1 MIALEGNLA
10 VAEAMRQIEP
20 DVVAA
25 YPITPQTEIVQKFA
39 EYVAN
44 GQVRTEF
51 VAVES
56 EHSAMSACVGA
67 AASGCRAMTATSSQG
82 LALMWE
88 ILPIAST
95 MRLPIVMPLVNRA
108 LSGNINI
115 HCDHSDSM
123 GARDAGWIQLYV
135 ESSQEAYDTTI
146 QAVRI
151 AEEAGVLLPVM
162 VCLDGFILSHAVETM
177 ELLPDEVVK
186 EFVGEY
192 VPIQPLLD
200 VDNPVSYGPID
211 PPEFYFE
218 HKRQML
224 SAYPAAKQA
233 VVKIAEKYGE
243 ISGRRYSI
251 FEEYRM
257 EDAEYGLIVLG
268 STAGTAKEVVDF
280 LRETGVRVGLLRLR
294 MFRPFPNEE
303 LAEAVS
309 HLRSLAIADRSMSF
323 GGFGGPVFN
332 EVCSALYNAGNEI
345 PVINYIYGLGG
356 REVREKHLASIYEDL
371 RVVAS
376 NGRPTQS
383 VRFLG
388 VRE

>member
-39 EYVAN
+39 EFVAN
-44 GQVRTEF
+44 EQVRTEF

-56 EHSAMSACVGA
+56 EHSAISACVGA

-88 ILPIAST
+88 ILYIVST
-95 MRLPIVMPLVNRA
+95 MRLPIVMPVVNRA

-115 HCDHSDSM
+115 HCDHGDSM

-135 ESSQEAYDTTI
+135 ENSQEAYDTTI

-151 AEEAGVLLPVM
+151 AEQTGVLLPVM
-162 VCLDGFILSHAVETM
+162 VCLDGFILSHAVESL
-177 ELLPDEVVK
+177 ELLSDEAVK
-186 EFVGEY
+186 KFIGEY
-192 VPIQPLLD
+192 KPIQPLLD
-200 VDNPVSYGPID
+200 VDNPVTYGPID

-218 HKRQML
+218 HKMQMM
-224 SAYPAAKQA
+224 SAYPLAKEA
-233 VVKIAEKYGE
+233 VKNVGEEYGKIT
-243 ISGRRYSI
+243 GRRYG
-251 FEEYRM
+251 FWEEYRL
-257 EDAEYGLIVLG
+257 EDAEYGIIALG
-268 STAGTAKEVVDF
+268 STAGTAKDVVDV
-280 LRETGVRVGLLRLR
+280 LRENGMRAGLLRLR

-303 LAEAVS
+303 LVEAVS
-309 HLRSLAIADRSMSF
+309 HLRSLAVADRSMSF

-332 EVCSALYNAGNEI
+332 EVSSALYQAGKQI
-345 PVINYIYGLGG
+345 PVVNYIYGLGG
-356 REVREKHLASIYEDL
+356 REIREDHLAGIYEQL
-371 RVVAS
+371 QEIAS
-376 NGRPTQS
+376 DGRPTEA

>member
-67 AASGCRAMTATSSQG
+67 AASGVRAMTATSSQG
-82 LALMWE
+82 MALMWE
-88 ILPIAST
+88 ILYIAST

-151 AEEAGVLLPVM
+151 AEDPDVLLPVM
-162 VCLDGFILSHAVETM
+162 ICLDGFILSHAVETM
-177 ELLPDEVVK
+177 ELLPDEAVK
-186 EFVGEY
+186 KFIGQY
-192 VPIQPLLD
+192 TPIQPLLD
-200 VDNPVSYGPID
+200 IDNPVTYGPID
-211 PPEFYFE
+211 PPDFYFE
-218 HKRQML
+218 HKRSMME
-224 SAYPAAKQA
+224 AYPPAKQA
-233 VVKIAEKYGE
+233 IIRVGDEFGE
-243 ISGRRYSI
+243 LTGRRYGL
-251 FEEYRM
+251 FEEYRLA
-257 EDAEYGLIVLG
+257 DAEFGLLVLG
-268 STAGTAKEVVDF
+268 STAGTAKEVVDV
-280 LRETGVRVGLLRLR
+280 LREDGIPAGLLRLR
-294 MFRPFPNEE
+294 CFRPFPNEE
-303 LAEAVS
+303 VAQAVS
-309 HLRSLAIADRSMSF
+309 HLKSLAVADRSVSF

-332 EVCSALYNAGNEI
+332 EVCSALYTAKKKI
-345 PVINYIYGLGG
+345 PVVNYIYGLGG
-356 REVREKHLASIYEDL
+356 REVREEHLASIYEDL
-371 RVVAS
+371 AVVAS
-376 NGRPTQS
+376 NGRETDT
-383 VRFLG
+383 VRLLG

>member
-10 VAEAMRQIEP
+10 VAEAMRQLDP

-44 GQVRTEF
+44 GEVRTEF

-67 AASGCRAMTATSSQG
+67 AAAGCRAMTATSSQG

-88 ILPIAST
+88 ILYIAST
-95 MRLPIVMPLVNRA
+95 MRLPIVMPVVNRA

-123 GARDAGWIQLYV
+123 GARDAGWVQLYV
-135 ESSQEAYDTTI
+135 ENSQEAYDTTV

-151 AEEAGVLLPVM
+151 AEEREVLLPVM
-162 VCLDGFILSHAVETM
+162 ICLDGFILSHAVESL
-177 ELLPDEVVK
+177 ELLSDEAVR

-192 VPIQPLLD
+192 KPIQPLLD
-200 VDNPVSYGPID
+200 LDNPVTYGPID
-211 PPEFYFE
+211 PPDFYFE

-224 SAYPAAKQA
+224 SAYPAAKEA
-233 VVKIAEKYGE
+233 VRRIGE
-243 ISGRRYSI
+243 EYARVSGRSYGL
-251 FEEYRM
+251 FEEYRLD
-257 EDAEYGLIVLG
+257 DAEYGLLVLG
-268 STAGTAKEVVDF
+268 STAGTAKEVVDS
-280 LRETGVRVGLLRLR
+280 LRESGVRAGLLRLR
-294 MFRPFPNEE
+294 MFRPFPGQE
-303 LAEAVS
+303 LVEALS
-309 HLRSLAIADRSMSF
+309 HLKSLAVADRSMSF

-332 EVCSALYNAGNEI
+332 EVCSALYNAGKQL

-356 REVREKHLASIYEDL
+356 REIREEHLASIYEDL
-371 RVVAS
+371 DLVAS
-376 NGRPTQS
+376 DGKPADV